1 VLTSRTA
8 FLRSYDLAHH
18 LTLLFVSEILARI
31 EPKIQRQVPM
41 A

>member
-8 FLRSYDLAHH
+8 FLRGHDLAHH
-18 LTLLFVSEILARI
+18 LTLLFVSEILDRI
-31 EPKIQRQVPM
+31 EPKIRRQVPM